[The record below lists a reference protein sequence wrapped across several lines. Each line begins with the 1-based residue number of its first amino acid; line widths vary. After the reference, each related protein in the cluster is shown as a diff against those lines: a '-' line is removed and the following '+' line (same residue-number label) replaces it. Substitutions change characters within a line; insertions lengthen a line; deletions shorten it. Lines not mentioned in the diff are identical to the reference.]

1 MVKISIKM
9 VIIITVG
16 IIICIIM
23 TSLTDKKIFIA
34 RIKLETMWGHFQE
47 NNGPSFI

>member
-1 MVKISIKM
+1 
-9 VIIITVG
+9 
-16 IIICIIM
+16 M

-47 NNGPSFI
+47 NNVPSFIRNCFHFFQKCIMQSLPKTS